1 MAEENKEKTVS
12 SKATKKKTKKP
23 VTKKPVAKKVIEEQ
37 KLEPVVE
44 LESVATEIPKNKKP
58 PAIPRFQSRRR

>member
-23 VTKKPVAKKVIEEQ
+23 VTKKVVEEP

-44 LESVATEIPKNKKP
+44 LEPLVTEIPKNKKP